1 MPEKKKKENIPSK
14 RKAAIFLLTLG
25 AEKAA
30 KILKNLPEEQIE
42 ELTLEIANLR
52 EVSSEERK
60 KAFEE
65 FSQLMRAREFINEGG
80 IEYARELLEKAL
92 GPEKALEIIE
102 NLTSNLQVKP
112 FDFMKKADVV
122 QLVNFL
128 RNEHPQTIAL
138 VLAYLEPKQS
148 SQVLMSLPEE
158 LQSEVVKRLALLKST
173 SPEIVKQVE
182 KILEKKMSTFVSQDF
197 SNVGGID
204 VAVEI
209 MNSLDR
215 SAEKKIIESLEKTEP
230 DLADEIKNRM
240 FVFEDII
247 NLDDRSIQMILRE
260 VDTHDLA
267 LAMKGSSDDVKD
279 KIMKNM
285 SKRAASLLEDELKYM
300 GPVRVKD
307 VETAQQKIV
316 AIIRKLE
323 DAGEIVIS
331 RGGGEDLIV

>member
-1 MPEKKKKENIPSK
+1 MVEKKKKETPGK
-14 RKAAIFLLTLG
+14 KKVAIFLLAIG
-25 AEKAA
+25 AEKAS
-30 KILKNLPEEQIE
+30 KILKNLDEDQIE
-42 ELTLEIANLR
+42 DLTLEIANLK

-60 KAFEE
+60 EAFEE
-65 FSQLMRAREFINEGG
+65 FAQMMKAKEFINKGG
-80 IEYARELLEKAL
+80 VDYARELLEKAL

-102 NLTSNLQVKP
+102 NLTANLQVKP

-128 RNEHPQTIAL
+128 RNEHPQTVAL

-158 LQSEVVKRLALLKST
+158 LQSDVVKRLALLKST

-182 KILEKKMSTFVSQDF
+182 KVLEKKMSTFVSQDF

-215 SAEKKIIESLEKTEP
+215 SAEKRIIDTLQKTDP
-230 DLADEIKNRM
+230 DLSDEIKKRM
-240 FVFEDII
+240 FMFEDIL

-260 VDTHDLA
+260 VDTHELA
-267 LAMKGSSDDVKD
+267 LAMKGSSEELKE
-279 KIMKNM
+279 KILKNM

-307 VETAQQKIV
+307 VENAQQKIV